1 MVPATRTP
9 LRVTLADRTSE
20 ADWAEGRRAAKLVEA
35 LMGRKPELR
44 FAYIQENARL
54 VRDLDV

>member
-1 MVPATRTP
+1 MARATRTL
-9 LRVTLADRTSE
+9 LRVTLADRTHE
-20 ADWAEGRRAAKLVEA
+20 AGWAEGRRTAQLVEA